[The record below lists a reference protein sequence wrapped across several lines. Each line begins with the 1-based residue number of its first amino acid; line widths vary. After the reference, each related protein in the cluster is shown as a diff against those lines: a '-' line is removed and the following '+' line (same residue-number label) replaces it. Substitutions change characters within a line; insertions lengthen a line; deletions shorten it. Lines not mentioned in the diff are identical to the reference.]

1 MKIKIEKS
9 TGNTTFVD
17 EDKNYFND
25 DVLVMD
31 YVQVDDEYKA
41 EIKVYNNTDKSK
53 GFVSEFLRLYTIRDF
68 ENTINTKAKIIW
80 EV

>member
-17 EDKNYFND
+17 EDKNYFDN

-41 EIKVYNNTDKSK
+41 EIKVYPSTDKSK
-53 GFVSEFLRLYTIRDF
+53 GFVSKFLRSYTIRDF